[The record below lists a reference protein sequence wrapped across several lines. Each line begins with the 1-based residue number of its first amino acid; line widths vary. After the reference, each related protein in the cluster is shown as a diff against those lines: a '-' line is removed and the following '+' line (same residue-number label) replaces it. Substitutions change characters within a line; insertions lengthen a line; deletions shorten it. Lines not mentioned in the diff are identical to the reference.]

1 MTRYTVG
8 ILGLAAF
15 VVVTPASLVAHH
27 GSASFETTKKLPD
40 GSALDA
46 GNLPTA
52 PAAGAQ

>member
-1 MTRYTVG
+1 
-8 ILGLAAF
+8 
-15 VVVTPASLVAHH
+15 VTPASLVAHH